1 MFAIERIK
9 IIKNYL
15 LKENKVSVA
24 KLSELLNVTEVTI
37 KRDLEKLEKEGFLE
51 RTHGGAVLKENKN
64 EEDWV
69 EEFVDIYKTQRQE
82 IAETAFHL
90 VSDNDM
96 IMITEGL
103 TNVYIAKKLA
113 LKNNLTVLTND
124 MRVAMEFANSPG
136 NNLILLGG
144 DLKEYAVYGQL
155 TENNM
160 QYFSV
165 NHIFVEVDAISKQA
179 GMMVSSISKASL
191 IQKAIRSAE
200 VVSVVCL
207 ANYFGEKSLYRV
219 GSVDIADKIITNSE
233 LDDSYK
239 DYLFGLNIQVYT
251 SVDIYEE

>member
-37 KRDLEKLEKEGFLE
+37 RRDLEKLEKEGFLE
-51 RTHGGAVLKENKN
+51 RTHGGAVLKELN
-64 EEDWV
+64 EEEII
-69 EEFVDIYKTQRQE
+69 EEYSDPFKTQREE

-103 TNVYIAKKLA
+103 TNVFIAKKLA
-113 LKNNLTVLTND
+113 QKNNLTVLTND
-124 MRVAMEFANSPG
+124 LRVAMEFVNSPG
-136 NNLILLGG
+136 NNVILLGG

-160 QYFSV
+160 QYFSI
-165 NHIFVEVDAISKQA
+165 NHLFVEVDAINKQS

-200 VVSVVCL
+200 TVSVVCL
-207 ANYFGEKSLYRV
+207 ANYFGEKSLYRI

-239 DYLFGLNIQVYT
+239 DYLFGLSIQVYT
-251 SVDIYEE
+251 SVDIYED